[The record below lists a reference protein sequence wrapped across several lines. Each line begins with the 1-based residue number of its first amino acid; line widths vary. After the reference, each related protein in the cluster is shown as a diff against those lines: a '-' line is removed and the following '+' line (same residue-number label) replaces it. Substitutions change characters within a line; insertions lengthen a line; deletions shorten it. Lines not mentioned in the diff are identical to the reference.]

1 MEENQESENLSEFE
15 RRLSLGNP
23 LEKETL
29 WENIKIYTNLKE
41 MLGEKIQD
49 FKENMNKDDFINLR
63 RRKIRILSVKLFQY
77 KIFRKIN

>member
-1 MEENQESENLSEFE
+1 
-15 RRLSLGNP
+15 
-23 LEKETL
+23 
-29 WENIKIYTNLKE
+29 